1 MASKYAVK
9 TYSRSY
15 GRETA
20 ASKAFDEIVTNKAA
34 AQNIPIKTANTKWGK
49 TQFSRVRDEDPFQ
62 TTCKKVK
69 TEVETEDPFSFGSD
83 ESEIARQKVAREE
96 SSSSSHPAG
105 LGRPAIPNMKVM
117 KSHSYASERNRNEPD
132 AQDLD
137 SQPTFKRPVRTYSR
151 AAKKQNVDSTKQLS
165 MDQFAKPVSNDDDDD
180 MPVLEPEGCSEA
192 EPYASHSSSYAVAE
206 AANDPED
213 RPDPYS
219 QSDEEDEEEAPL
231 LMNEQRQTYNRNAK
245 MAAFSGNVSRTS
257 KAHLLQSDDDENP
270 KATVLNFRSHFMDP
284 AVYSR
289 FNYVPRPE
297 DPVGRLNNSKVL
309 QKSEIKHGKGS
320 TLIVICSPK
329 PPTGENKSKLY
340 HQKTVRDPYS
350 RDNAE
355 TIADDVQ
362 NSGTDSQE
370 LCQGEETATD
380 SSNFDFSEDNSASTP
395 NMEEQ
400 SSASNEND
408 IPGKIQY
415 KKGVKRS
422 RDTSDKSV
430 RYNKFFRSRN
440 SAAMKEENDSKKIG
454 SSPEEQQEGD
464 IEMSAQNS
472 EQNTTPKEHPDH
484 VKTNKKKQDIST
496 SFGFDEDAESQ
507 QSTESLGKSQDGP
520 SAAESMGVGGEVEQ
534 AVQQSEGSQSEEEEM
549 DSSQTTQDLSQASTD
564 SQDNEAEA
572 PQLTKTKTV
581 RVREKKIFK
590 SKNKGDMQKKML
602 QSPKKSPSKAVYNV
616 RSWQEDFDEEERNKN
631 KEDVSGPPKLMP
643 IPKMAPKFEE
653 PGERPNEPP
662 KLSRAVHWPDRL
674 GDEAYTSVHVSK
686 EHKELYTVVKN
697 VKQAHECQE
706 YGETQEFADDVEY
719 LLAGLQE
726 GQPMSTRCLSCTGL
740 AQKCI
745 LPAFRMH
752 LRAHGTVA
760 KIFSSL
766 QDACTDPSLAL
777 CTALLMFMLSRDRL
791 NMDLDGDSLDLMLKL
806 LGVDNQEQ
814 LSATITAS
822 GKRALNRNR
831 ARVGEVYM
839 QLQLECGT
847 KLPDLESI
855 STGNLAMESLLSLTS
870 RRAGEWFKE
879 ELRTLGALDHIVDTV
894 CSCIEAVG
902 DDTTLL
908 TDSTIENLKKI
919 DRCLRVLENVT
930 FVNTENQTYLI
941 SYKQGVLVQSICRA
955 LYTCEQC
962 LPVYPLVESEKI
974 EKDSTGYVVY
984 SCVLAILRVLL
995 NLTHDNEFGSTKT
1008 GEQADFI
1015 NVVLTC
1021 ILQTPQH
1028 VPLDMRFDILV
1039 LSLGLMI
1046 NLVEHCEVNRRRL
1059 IDAKIDSP
1067 YEFEKH
1073 QKDLIPA
1080 PKALVQVFCHRYEIA
1095 KKMEEQDF
1103 GEPTTPQAS
1112 PNKSGEWKESDSG
1125 IEWVINSA
1133 KKAKEAEQ
1141 AEREDRTKNDDTPLK
1156 EKLRQNEEDGK
1167 NANLD
1172 DDDTFT
1178 KALHRAG
1185 KHMENSIVA
1194 SYVAL
1199 LLGCVIQDNTMF
1211 VDNIK
1216 QYLPKGNFDDMIT
1229 ILKKFL
1235 GFMNLT
1241 TAIGSTGGKSIAHV
1255 IEVLEGC

>member
-20 ASKAFDEIVTNKAA
+20 ASKAFDEIVTNKTG

-62 TTCKKVK
+62 TTYNKVK

-83 ESEIARQKVAREE
+83 ESEIAKQKIIKEEPVA
-96 SSSSSHPAG
+96 SSHQAG

-117 KSHSYASERNRNEPD
+117 KTHSYTLERTKTEPE
-132 AQDLD
+132 QDLD
-137 SQPTFKRPVRTYSR
+137 CQPTFKRPTRTYSR
-151 AAKKQNVDSTKQLS
+151 ATKKQNADNTKQLS
-165 MDQFAKPVSNDDDDD
+165 MDQFAKPVSNDEDDE
-180 MPVLEPEGCSEA
+180 MPVLEPEGSA
-192 EPYASHSSSYAVAE
+192 VGEPYASHSSSYAAE
-206 AANDPED
+206 EASNDPED
-213 RPDPYS
+213 PYT
-219 QSDEEDEEEAPL
+219 QYEEEDDEEAPL
-231 LMNEQRQTYNRNAK
+231 LTNERQTHSKHGK
-245 MAAFSGNVSRTS
+245 MAAVSSSDKT
-257 KAHLLQSDDDENP
+257 HLLQNDDEENP

-329 PPTGENKSKLY
+329 PPQSETKAKH
-340 HQKTVRDPYS
+340 HQPKTATRDPYS
-350 RDNAE
+350 QDE
-355 TIADDVQ
+355 MEEK
-362 NSGTDSQE
+362 SDSQE
-370 LCQGEETATD
+370 LLKAEEANTD
-380 SSNFDFSEDNSASTP
+380 SSNFDFSEDNNASTP
-395 NMEEQ
+395 SMEEQ
-400 SSASNEND
+400 SSATSEND
-408 IPGKIQY
+408 TPGRIQY
-415 KKGVKRS
+415 RKGVKRG
-422 RDTSDKSV
+422 RDNSDKSV

-440 SAAMKEENDSKKIG
+440 SAAVKEENESKKVSTI
-454 SSPEEQQEGD
+454 PDEQQAIEENNQEKSIRQTRD
-464 IEMSAQNS
+464 IS
-472 EQNTTPKEHPDH
+472 KG
-484 VKTNKKKQDIST
+484 NKKKQESLA
-496 SFGFDEDAESQ
+496 SFGFEEDGESQ
-507 QSTESLGKSQDGP
+507 QSTESLERSEEGP
-520 SAAESMGVGGEVEQ
+520 PVAEPMEIGEEQ
-534 AVQQSEGSQSEEEEM
+534 TTQLGSQSEGSQSEEDENSQSTQSLSQTSA
-549 DSSQTTQDLSQASTD
+549 DSS
-564 SQDNEAEA
+564 EAEPPTLSKA
-572 PQLTKTKTV
+572 KTV

-590 SKNKGDMQKKML
+590 SKNKGERKAL

-631 KEDVSGPPKLMP
+631 KDDPSGPPKLVP
-643 IPKMAPKFEE
+643 IPKMAPKSEQ

-662 KLSRAVHWPDRL
+662 KLSRAVHWPDKL

-839 QLQLECGT
+839 QLQMESGT
-847 KLPDLESI
+847 KLPDMESV

-930 FVNTENQTYLI
+930 FVNAENQTYLI
-941 SYKQGVLVQSICRA
+941 GYKQGVLVQSICRA

-1008 GEQADFI
+1008 GEQSDFI
-1015 NVVLTC
+1015 NVVLAC

-1028 VPLDMRFDILV
+1028 VPVDMRFDILV

-1067 YEFEKH
+1067 YEFEKF
-1073 QKDLIPA
+1073 QKDIVPA

-1141 AEREDRTKNDDTPLK
+1141 AERERAQNDDTPLK
-1156 EKLRQNEEDGK
+1156 DKLKQNEEDGK
-1167 NANLD
+1167 NANVD
-1172 DDDTFT
+1172 EDDTFS

>member
-20 ASKAFDEIVTNKAA
+20 ASKAFDEIVTNKSG
-34 AQNIPIKTANTKWGK
+34 AQNMPIKTANTKWGK

-69 TEVETEDPFSFGSD
+69 SEVETEDPFSFGSD
-83 ESEIARQKVAREE
+83 ESETARQKMVKEE
-96 SSSSSHPAG
+96 PPTSSHAAG
-105 LGRPAIPNMKVM
+105 LGRPAIPNMKVI
-117 KSHSYASERNRNEPD
+117 KSHSYTPEKNKNEPE
-132 AQDLD
+132 ARNLD

-151 AAKKQNVDSTKQLS
+151 AAKKQNVDNTKQLS
-165 MDQFAKPVSNDDDDD
+165 IDQFAKPVSNDEDDD
-180 MPVLEPEGCSEA
+180 MPVLEPEGSA
-192 EPYASHSSSYAVAE
+192 AADPYASHSSSYAVIE
-206 AANDPED
+206 SSDDSEEK
-213 RPDPYS
+213 PDPYS
-219 QSDEEDEEEAPL
+219 QYDEDEEEEGAPHL
-231 LMNEQRQTYNRNAK
+231 LNEQRLTYSRHSK
-245 MAAFSGNVSRTS
+245 MAAFSGIVSSSPKT
-257 KAHLLQSDDDENP
+257 HLLQSDDEENP

-329 PPTGENKSKLY
+329 PPTGESKTKLY
-340 HQKTVRDPYS
+340 HQKTVREPYS

-355 TIADDVQ
+355 TTADDLQ
-362 NSGTDSQE
+362 NSGNDSQE
-370 LCQGEETATD
+370 LCKVEESGTD
-380 SSNFDFSEDNSASTP
+380 TSNFEFSEESSASTP
-395 NMEEQ
+395 SLEEHT
-400 SSASNEND
+400 SATNEND
-408 IPGKIQY
+408 NPVKIQY
-415 KKGVKRS
+415 SSRKGVKRG

-440 SAAMKEENDSKKIG
+440 SAAMNEENDSKKIS
-454 SSPEEQQEGD
+454 SSPEEQQTGLDDNNQEND
-464 IEMSAQNS
+464 H
-472 EQNTTPKEHPDH
+472 EQNTAPKEHPVH
-484 VKTNKKKQDIST
+484 VKANKKKQDIST
-496 SFGFDEDAESQ
+496 SFGFDEDGESQ
-507 QSTESLGKSQDGP
+507 PSLESSEKSEGDP
-520 SAAESMGVGGEVEQ
+520 SAPQSMEVGEDAEQTM
-534 AVQQSEGSQSEEEEM
+534 QQSEGSQSEEEEM
-549 DSSQTTQDLSQASTD
+549 DSSQNTQELSQTSAD
-564 SQDNEAEA
+564 SQEAE
-572 PQLTKTKTV
+572 PPKLTKAKTV

-590 SKNKGDMQKKML
+590 SKNKGDVQKKML

-631 KEDVSGPPKLMP
+631 KDDASGPPKLVP

-686 EHKELYTVVKN
+686 EHKELFTVVKN

-706 YGETQEFADDVEY
+706 YGETQEFSDDVEY

-760 KIFSSL
+760 KIFCSL

-791 NMDLDGDSLDLMLKL
+791 NMDLDGESLDLMLKL

-831 ARVGEVYM
+831 DRVGAVYE
-839 QLQLECGT
+839 QLQQECGT

-908 TDSTIENLKKI
+908 TDSTIENFKKI

-955 LYTCEQC
+955 LKTCEQC

-1008 GEQADFI
+1008 GEQTDFI

-1028 VPLDMRFDILV
+1028 VPVDMRFDILV

-1059 IDAKIDSP
+1059 IDAKTESP

-1073 QKDLIPA
+1073 QKDLLPA
-1080 PKALVQVFCHRYEIA
+1080 AKALVQVFCHRYEIA

-1133 KKAKEAEQ
+1133 KKAKEAERE
-1141 AEREDRTKNDDTPLK
+1141 ERANDDDTPLK
-1156 EKLRQNEEDGK
+1156 EKLKQNEEDGK
-1167 NANLD
+1167 NANID
-1172 DDDTFT
+1172 DEETFT

-1216 QYLPKGNFDDMIT
+1216 VFLPKGNFDDMIT

>member
-20 ASKAFDEIVTNKAA
+20 ASKAFDEIVTNKAG

-83 ESEIARQKVAREE
+83 ESETARQKVVKDEPAA
-96 SSSSSHPAG
+96 SSHQAG

-117 KSHSYASERNRNEPD
+117 KSHSYTSERTKIEPD
-132 AQDLD
+132 TQDFD

-151 AAKKQNVDSTKQLS
+151 ATKKHNADNSKQLS
-165 MDQFAKPVSNDDDDD
+165 MDQFAKPVSNDEDDD
-180 MPVLEPEGCSEA
+180 MPVLEPEGSA
-192 EPYASHSSSYAVAE
+192 VGEPYASHSSSYAVEE
-206 AANDPED
+206 ASNPED
-213 RPDPYS
+213 PFS
-219 QSDEEDEEEAPL
+219 QYDEDEEEAPL
-231 LMNEQRQTYNRNAK
+231 LFSERQTYSKHTK
-245 MAAFSGNVSRTS
+245 MAAFSSNVSSSPKT
-257 KAHLLQSDDDENP
+257 HLLQSDDEDNP

-329 PPTGENKSKLY
+329 PPTGENKAKLH

-350 RDNAE
+350 RDIAE
-355 TIADDVQ
+355 TDE
-362 NSGTDSQE
+362 NSGSDSQE
-370 LCQGEETATD
+370 HSKSEETATD
-380 SSNFDFSEDNSASTP
+380 SSNFEFSEDNSASTP
-395 NMEEQ
+395 SMEEQ
-400 SSASNEND
+400 SSATNEND
-408 IPGKIQY
+408 NPGKIQY
-415 KKGVKRS
+415 KKGVKRG
-422 RDTSDKSV
+422 RDNTDKSV

-454 SSPEEQQEGD
+454 TSPEEQQANEEND
-464 IEMSAQNS
+464 QDF
-472 EQNTTPKEHPDH
+472 EQNTPEN
-484 VKTNKKKQDIST
+484 VKANKKKQDSFT

-507 QSTESLGKSQDGP
+507 QSAESLEKSEEGP
-520 SAAESMGVGGEVEQ
+520 LAAESMEVGEEQ
-534 AVQQSEGSQSEEEEM
+534 TMQQSEGSQSEEEE
-549 DSSQTTQDLSQASTD
+549 SSQTTQDLSQTSAD
-564 SQDNEAEA
+564 SSEAE
-572 PQLTKTKTV
+572 PPKLTKAKTV
-581 RVREKKIFK
+581 RIREKKIFK
-590 SKNKGDMQKKML
+590 SKNKGDVQKKML

-631 KEDVSGPPKLMP
+631 KDDTAGPPKLVP
-643 IPKMAPKFEE
+643 IPKMAPKLEE

-706 YGETQEFADDVEY
+706 YGETQEFSDDVEY

-847 KLPDLESI
+847 KLPDMESV

-941 SYKQGVLVQSICRA
+941 SYKQGVLVRSICRA

-1015 NVVLTC
+1015 NVVLAC

-1028 VPLDMRFDILV
+1028 VPVDMRFDILV

-1059 IDAKIDSP
+1059 IDTKIDSP
-1067 YEFEKH
+1067 YEFEKR
-1073 QKDLIPA
+1073 QKDIIPA

-1141 AEREDRTKNDDTPLK
+1141 AEREQRTENEDTPLK
-1156 EKLRQNEEDGK
+1156 EKLKQNEEDGR
-1167 NANLD
+1167 NANID
-1172 DDDTFT
+1172 DEDTFT